1 MDQKQRN
8 LKLAKDLCSQAEDLL
23 DDFIRDNLDTNL
35 EDMDELVEQFD
46 TCREYI
52 RRNIFRETV

>member
-8 LKLAKDLCSQAEDLL
+8 IRLAKDLCSQAEDLL
-23 DDFIRDNLDTNL
+23 DDFIRENLDPAL
-35 EDMDELVEQFD
+35 EMDDLVEQFD

-52 RRNIFRETV
+52 RRNVFRETV